1 MPSFKGFPEGKLHLT
16 PIPDTFFRE
25 LLPQMDQLTELKVI
39 LHIFWRL
46 DHMEGAFR
54 FVRRSDLDQD
64 ETLLAGLAQEPS
76 TAQAALDDAL
86 QRATARGVILRADLD
101 TGSGVDAVYFLNSPK
116 GRAALRAIQNGQWR
130 ISEAAAPTP
139 IPPETP
145 NIYRLYE
152 ENFGPLTP
160 LLAETLGEAQDT
172 YPIDWIADA
181 MRIAV
186 ERNKRTWRY
195 VAAILDRWQRE
206 GRHASKEK
214 PQDRPDSAEARRK
227 YVEGEFSDFVE
238 H

>member
-1 MPSFKGFPEGKLHLT
+1 MPAFKGFPEGKLHLT
-16 PIPDTFFRE
+16 PIPETFFRE
-25 LLPQMDQLTELKVI
+25 LLPQIDQLTELKVI

-64 ETLLAGLAQEPS
+64 EMLLAGLAQEPS
-76 TAQAALDDAL
+76 AARAALDDAL
-86 QRATARGVILRADLD
+86 QRAAARGVILSVELD
-101 TGSGVDAVYFLNSPK
+101 AGSGVEPVYFLNSPK
-116 GRAALRAIQNGQWR
+116 GRAAVRAIQNGQWR
-130 ISEAAAPTP
+130 LSGAASSTA
-139 IPPETP
+139 ILPETP

-152 ENFGPLTP
+152 ENIGPLTP

-172 YPIDWIADA
+172 YPAEWIADA

-195 VAAILDRWQRE
+195 IAAILERWQRE